1 MFACVRGI
9 MSKSQRG
16 VSSGARVV
24 ALCFLATL
32 TAYVERSGF
41 NVAFTAVARGPP
53 PLSQQDKGTVLSAF
67 YWGYAL
73 TQVPGGWLA
82 QKVRAA
88 ERAQVTGHRSP
99 VARRGRWA
107 ACRTTPRG
115 SATVEATLFPRQA
128 ERGMSTLNARCWPY
142 RAPSPFA
149 RRAVTHWLPN

>member
-1 MFACVRGI
+1 MLACVRGI

-88 ERAQVTGHRSP
+88 ERAPARLLGERSRRLLARAVCADAARVASGSAPPPRSQVTGH
-99 VARRGRWA
+99 
-107 ACRTTPRG
+107 
-115 SATVEATLFPRQA
+115 L
-128 ERGMSTLNARCWPY
+128 
-142 RAPSPFA
+142 
-149 RRAVTHWLPN
+149 

>member
-88 ERAQVTGHRSP
+88 ERAQRVSSGSARGGCWHGLFAPTLPVSPAAQPPPPGHRSQ
-99 VARRGRWA
+99 VT
-107 ACRTTPRG
+107 C
-115 SATVEATLFPRQA
+115 SASRALGCMQD
-128 ERGMSTLNARCWPY
+128 NASR
-142 RAPSPFA
+142 
-149 RRAVTHWLPN
+149 